1 MASMNNMV
9 NQPTKK
15 RKFSDSPTNT
25 INASMIPP
33 NMSNILSIKQEPP
46 AGNNNNKCG
55 IYITHNHFHK
65 GACSQSCRRLV
76 QRMERETTMQISNIQ
91 KYNRQMYKTQKEIRE
106 QTIRKES
113 VINLQ
118 ISRWTSQLT
127 IITAMDSYVD

>member
-1 MASMNNMV
+1 
-9 NQPTKK
+9 
-15 RKFSDSPTNT
+15 
-25 INASMIPP
+25 
-33 NMSNILSIKQEPP
+33 
-46 AGNNNNKCG
+46 
-55 IYITHNHFHK
+55 
-65 GACSQSCRRLV
+65 
-76 QRMERETTMQISNIQ
+76 MERETTMQISNIQ